1 MKFKTFIDETTK
13 QLLRFRSIVER
24 AMTNKVDYDNSKVKL
39 YEAMTDMEEF
49 IAADLNDNRYQLRS
63 D

>member
-1 MKFKTFIDETTK
+1 MDKIMKFKSFIDETTK

-39 YEAMTDMEEF
+39 YEAM
-49 IAADLNDNRYQLRS
+49 
-63 D
+63 